1 MTTVRQRADAARDGS
16 IAALRSGARRVA
28 ALPRGARL
36 ALVGVAIVAGFA
48 GVVLPLFNNSGAPA
62 AEISGLIPE
71 TAGAGVPVRV
81 DIALDN
87 VGASIISPVCVAIS
101 GKGVALLSA
110 NFQGLDQI
118 SATANTV
125 CGGQLTGQETISI
138 TLVLT
143 LAQRGSTDVTMVPKQ
158 GSTVIGPAFTGRV
171 AVS

>member
-1 MTTVRQRADAARDGS
+1 MLARERVVRALGS
-16 IAALRSGARRVA
+16 VWRRLVA
-28 ALPRGARL
+28 MPRGARL
-36 ALVGVAIVAGFA
+36 ALVGLAIVAGFV
-48 GVVLPLFNNSGAPA
+48 GVVVPLFNSGGAPS
-62 AEISGLIPE
+62 AEISGFIPD
-71 TAGAGVPVRV
+71 TAGAGLPVHV

-101 GKGVALLSA
+101 GNGVSLISA

-118 SATANTV
+118 SATKNTV

-143 LAQRGSTDVTMVPKQ
+143 LTQRGPTDVRMVPEQ